1 MIDVWFAVL
10 LAGAAAWQAL
20 GVLAYM
26 ALRNVTKRGGRH
38 E

>member
-10 LAGAAAWQAL
+10 LAGAVVWQAL

-26 ALRNVTKRGGRH
+26 ALRIVTKRGRNDG
-38 E
+38 